1 MKDIHWEAWVCEIFI
16 CGDGRI
22 DMVGLGSEPC
32 HWSHNFCVPVM
43 AGMEASTYSLR
54 SIHLGDRPF
63 AIDGEG
69 EGRGFCA
76 PHQRVWPHIQV
87 GAFKALMFRS

>member
-1 MKDIHWEAWVCEIFI
+1 
-16 CGDGRI
+16 
-22 DMVGLGSEPC
+22 MVGLGSEPC

-43 AGMEASTYSLR
+43 AGMEAPTYSLR

-63 AIDGEG
+63 AIDDEG

-76 PHQRVWPHIQV
+76 PH
-87 GAFKALMFRS
+87 